1 MATSYSDNVNV
12 DYLLE
17 KRDTQPPLQVT
28 RDQAIKLSQINQQ
41 AVNVPPSVM
50 VQATKQNADDDFI
63 EGLTEFFTK
72 AKAATYGRLKT
83 AVFNQFGVNEETG
96 GLFELG
102 LKGAFLG
109 VRELYEDV
117 IGQPLRA
124 VELRSQGVDSK
135 EAWKK
140 AAIDPFAYWKEA
152 RARGEKID
160 LGDALFQST
169 DPEKTQTYKDLID
182 KGADPLKARDIAIS
196 RLGVNIFD
204 DIYEAEKKVVFDGDR
219 AAALIARGKS
229 PHITPG
235 RVLFKPFEFFIGPED
250 RAYDF
255 ATGIFDLGLQ
265 LADPTFVAGKA
276 VKSARAASKMLALSD
291 EAAAGMG
298 FLNGFVRKN
307 FSKTTVADALNN
319 KEIIIRE
326 GRKIKKVKLGDNL
339 ADFLYANKDKPANIL
354 EQSNFNLVNK
364 YVIEDKLLSKEFSDF
379 TKKLFSLKDGLSPE
393 AARKAVKDI
402 LSEKILAV
410 ATEGAVPQ
418 VQKRGAFRVAL
429 RETFG
434 PLYRTRLNAGNP
446 DNLIVEYTRFL
457 KLLDPKDQVVDVN
470 KRVKNMIE
478 GLDKLSSTTPNKRAT
493 FLTNQVKDDFSQ
505 LRQIYKE
512 ELTRTGKLVEGNA
525 TDKLV
530 DRVFLS
536 LKSALDEKNE
546 ISEDITRYSNIDIL
560 PVGMKKAWEKLFKK
574 GDEFVAG
581 TNKETLDEIGTTL
594 FQRPILETTLSQD
607 LILTS
612 PSEVIKLSNKL
623 IGGFKDKYDDATRIV
638 GREGIT
644 RFFDGYVSGIFKPLV
659 LLRPA
664 WTVRVI
670 AEEQLRA
677 IADGALG
684 VLDHPIGLLA
694 RLTDDSVKVRASYAR
709 EGWLDTPNFRQGIS
723 ESSVGDT
730 RSFKQLRKQSVA
742 SDIKYQRIERKINK
756 VKWDEG
762 QYREIQKYSNS
773 ILAKEIATI
782 ELARNKKEAVQ
793 ALVKKLKEDGPLRDA
808 MLSLTAGKNNPYRI
822 LEGASGLSTRSYNIV
837 LNDFVELLRKDMK
850 IAFGGK
856 NVPRDLYELVK
867 TGKFKLNDK
876 TFDLNVGA
884 KAGIKQSDYRGLI
897 DGSITGNEAI
907 KLQKKVDASNVEVA
921 KAYIKK
927 FGDILPEA
935 VDFKVPPFAVDRKFL
950 DRTVESL
957 FKWFGTQPTN
967 VASRIPVFK
976 SSYWSKSRELIS
988 ISDDSVKAKIV
999 DGAKKAGLNKREIA
1013 RIERTASAG
1022 KEGISDANLIENL
1035 AKGFAVEKVK
1045 GLLYDITQERRFW
1058 EASRWL
1064 FPFGNAYQ
1072 EVLTTWASILKRQP
1086 QVAARFQTTWD
1097 GAAQP
1102 NDTLDPTGKGFFYKN
1117 PINNKVM
1124 FNYPGSD
1131 IFQNWM
1137 LGDSAPDTNVRV
1149 NMPVYAQSVNI
1160 AATLL
1165 PGFGPVIQLPA
1176 SFIVNN
1182 MPEENFVSK
1191 IVFGDFAPT
1200 NVKDPKEIAKRL
1212 GFVPAWADKF
1222 GTLFFNQG
1230 ENTQGVFGNTVIDT
1244 YKALL
1249 YAGKISDE
1257 TEEKANAGMDEAVKA
1272 AKRIYMFRAFSQLLG
1287 PAGSVQP
1294 IYELTDQNL
1303 DYFFF
1308 ETLAD
1313 EYRTIKRANNFDDVL
1328 ATQEF
1333 IEKYGINPLP
1343 LTVSKTISIEK
1354 YPTTVEGADFLKKN
1368 RELYEKYPLVAW
1380 YLEPPPAYAEFS
1392 FDSYKKALLQNKRA
1406 YRTPEQWAV
1415 AKNKLLGAV
1424 ALDAFEREINI
1435 IGNNSK
1441 EAKALRD
1448 RKKKQ
1453 LQQQYWGYGTP
1464 GIVGSPTK
1472 PSIDMQIEQLIKMV
1486 NDESLSSFST
1496 VQSAKKYLAIRQD
1509 IINSFV
1515 NAGLSETIWK
1525 TSAKYAATRAA
1536 LRNEALKLIEENPD
1550 FGPMFDTLLS
1560 RELEPEYEDNL
1571 LVQLGLGQ

>member
-28 RDQAIKLSQINQQ
+28 RDQAVKLSQINQQ

-50 VQATKQNADDDFI
+50 VQATKQNADNNFI
-63 EGLTEFFTK
+63 EGLTEFFSK
-72 AKAATYGRLKT
+72 AKASTYGKLKT

-102 LKGAFLG
+102 IKGAFLG
-109 VRELYEDV
+109 VRALYEDV
-117 IGQPLRA
+117 IGQPLRSL
-124 VELRSQGVDSK
+124 ELESQGVDGK

-160 LGDALFQST
+160 LGNALFQST
-169 DPEKTQTYKDLID
+169 DPEKTLTYQNLID
-182 KGADPLKARDIAIS
+182 KGADPIKARDIAIS
-196 RLGVNIFD
+196 RLGANIFD
-204 DIYEAEKKVVFDGDR
+204 DIFEAEKKVVFDGDR

-229 PHITPG
+229 PHVTPG
-235 RVLFKPFEFFIGPED
+235 RVLFKPFEFLISPED

-265 LADPTFVAGKA
+265 LADPTFVVGKA
-276 VKSARAASKMLALSD
+276 VKGIRASSKMLALSD
-291 EAAAGMG
+291 EAAAGLG

-307 FSKTTVADALNN
+307 FSKTTA
-319 KEIIIRE
+319 RE
-326 GRKIKKVKLGDNL
+326 AIDGKLGDNL

-364 YVIEDKLLSKEFSDF
+364 YVIEDKQFSKDFSNF
-379 TKKLFSLKDGLSPE
+379 TKQLFSLEDGLSPE

-418 VQKRGAFRVAL
+418 VQKRSALRVAL
-429 RETFG
+429 QEQFG
-434 PLYRTRLNAGNP
+434 PLYKTRLNAGNP

-478 GLDKLSSTTPNKRAT
+478 GLDKLSSSTPNQRGT

-512 ELTRTGKLVEGNA
+512 ELTKTGKLVEGNA

-536 LKSALDEKNE
+536 LKSAIDEKNE
-546 ISEDITRYSNIDIL
+546 ISEDITKYSNIDVL
-560 PVGMKKAWEKLFKK
+560 PLGMKKAWEKLFKK

-581 TNKETLDEIGTTL
+581 TNKDTLDDIATTL
-594 FQRPILETTLSQD
+594 FQRPILETMLSQD
-607 LILTS
+607 LILTN
-612 PSEVIKLSNKL
+612 PSQVIKLSNKL
-623 IGGFKDKYDDATRIV
+623 VGGFKDKYDDATRIV
-638 GREGIT
+638 GREGMT

-677 IADGALG
+677 IAEGALG

-694 RLTDDSVKVRASYAR
+694 RLFDDNIKVRASYAKD
-709 EGWLDTPNFRQGIS
+709 GWMDTPTFRQGIS

-730 RSFKQLRKQSVA
+730 RTFKQLRKQSVG

-762 QYREIQKYSNS
+762 QYRVIQNYSNS
-773 ILAKEIATI
+773 LLAKEIASI
-782 ELARNKKEAVQ
+782 ELATNKKEAVQ
-793 ALVKKLKEDGPLRDA
+793 KLIKKLKEEGATRDA

-822 LEGASGLSTRSYNIV
+822 LEGASGLSPKDYNKV

-850 IAFGGK
+850 ISFGGK
-856 NVPRDLYELVK
+856 NVPKDLYELVK
-867 TGKFKLNDK
+867 TGKFKLGDE
-876 TFDLNVGA
+876 TFDMNVGA
-884 KAGIKQSDYRGLI
+884 KAGIKQKEYRGLM
-897 DGSITGNEAI
+897 DGSITGNEAT
-907 KLQKKVDASNVEVA
+907 KLQKKVDIANKEVI
-921 KAYIKK
+921 KGYIKK
-927 FGDILPEA
+927 FEDVLPES
-935 VDFKVPPFAVDRKFL
+935 VDYKVPPFSVDRKFL
-950 DRTVESL
+950 DRTVENL

-988 ISDDSVKAKIV
+988 ISDESVKKKILE
-999 DGAKKAGLNKREIA
+999 GAKKAGLNKREIA
-1013 RIERTASAG
+1013 KIERTKSAG
-1022 KEGISDANLIENL
+1022 EAGISDANLIENL

-1045 GLLYDITQERRFW
+1045 GLLYDITQERKFW

-1086 QVAARFQTTWD
+1086 QIAARFQTTWD

-1102 NDTLDPTGKGFFYKN
+1102 NDTLDPAGKGFFYKN

-1137 LGDSAPDTNVRV
+1137 LKDSSPDTNVRV

-1176 SFIVNN
+1176 SFILQN

-1200 NVKDPKEIAKRL
+1200 NVKDFKEITKRL
-1212 GFVPAWADKF
+1212 GFLPAWLDKF
-1222 GTLFFNQG
+1222 GTLLFDKG
-1230 ENTQGVFGNTVIDT
+1230 ENSQGVFGNTVIDT
-1244 YKALL
+1244 YKAML
-1249 YAGKISDE
+1249 YAGLINDS
-1257 TEEKANAGMDEAVKA
+1257 TEEAGKEGMEKAVKA
-1272 AKRIYMFRAFSQLLG
+1272 ARRIYLFRAFSQLMG

-1313 EYRTIKRANNFDDVL
+1313 EYRTIKRSNNFDDVL

-1333 IEKYGINPLP
+1333 IEKFGLDPLP
-1343 LTVSKTISIEK
+1343 LTVAKTVSIEK

-1368 RELYEKYPLVAW
+1368 KDLYEQYPLVAW

-1392 FDSYKKALLQNKRA
+1392 FDSYKKALMQNKRV
-1406 YRTPEQWAV
+1406 YRTPEQWAI

-1424 ALDAFEREINI
+1424 ALDAYERKINI
-1435 IGNNSK
+1435 IGNNTDA
-1441 EAKALRD
+1441 AKALRD
-1448 RKKKQ
+1448 GKKKQ
-1453 LQQQYWGYGTP
+1453 LEQQYWGYGQP

-1486 NDESLSSFST
+1486 NDESLSKFST
-1496 VQSAKKYLAIRQD
+1496 IESAKKYLAIRQD
-1509 IINSFV
+1509 IINTFV

-1525 TSAKYAATRAA
+1525 TGSKYAATRAA

-1571 LVQLGLGQ
+1571 LVQLGLGNQ

>member
-17 KRDTQPPLQVT
+17 KRDTQPPLQVS
-28 RDQAIKLSQINQQ
+28 RDQAVKLSQINQQ

-50 VQATKQNADDDFI
+50 VQATKQNADEGFI

-72 AKAATYGRLKT
+72 AKAASYGKLKT

-102 LKGAFLG
+102 IKGGFLF

-117 IGQPLRA
+117 IGRPLRA
-124 VELRSQGVDSK
+124 AELKSQGVDSK

-160 LGDALFQST
+160 LGNALFQST
-169 DPEKTQTYKDLID
+169 DPEKTLTYQNLID
-182 KGADPLKARDIAIS
+182 KGADPIKAREIAIS
-196 RLGVNIFD
+196 RLGANIFD
-204 DIYEAEKKVVFDGDR
+204 EIFEAEKKVVFDGDR

-229 PHITPG
+229 PHVTPG
-235 RVLFKPFEFFIGPED
+235 RVLFKPFEFLISPED

-265 LADPTFVAGKA
+265 LADPTFLVGKKIKG
-276 VKSARAASKMLALSD
+276 VRAASKMLALSD
-291 EAAAGMG
+291 EAAAGLG

-307 FSKTTVADALNN
+307 FSKTTA
-319 KEIIIRE
+319 RE
-326 GRKIKKVKLGDNL
+326 AIDGKFGDRL
-339 ADFLYANKDKPANIL
+339 ADFLFENKDKPATIL
-354 EQSNFNLVNK
+354 EKSNFNILNK
-364 YVIEDKLLSKEFSDF
+364 YVIEDKQLSSDF
-379 TKKLFSLKDGLSPE
+379 TDFIKKLSALDNTLPPE

-410 ATEGAVPQ
+410 ATEGAIPQ
-418 VQKRGAFRVAL
+418 VQRRIPFRQTLQETFVAL
-429 RETFG
+429 
-434 PLYRTRLNAGNP
+434 YKTRLNAGNP
-446 DNLIVEYTRFL
+446 DHLVVEYTKFL
-457 KLLDPKDQVVDVN
+457 RLLDPKDQVVDVN

-493 FLTNQVKDDFSQ
+493 FLTNQVKDDFSE
-505 LRQIYKE
+505 LRKIYKD
-512 ELTRTGKLVEGNA
+512 ELTKTGKLVEGNA

-546 ISEDITRYSNIDIL
+546 ISEDITRYSNIDVIPL
-560 PVGMKKAWEKLFKK
+560 KMKQGWEKLFKK
-574 GDEFVAG
+574 NDEFVAG
-581 TNKETLDEIGTTL
+581 VNKETLDEIGTTL

-607 LILTS
+607 LILTN
-612 PSEVIKLSNKL
+612 PSQVIKLSNKL

-638 GREGIT
+638 GREGMT
-644 RFFDGYVSGIFKPLV
+644 RFFDFYVSGVFKPLV

-684 VLDHPIGLLA
+684 VLDHPIALLA
-694 RLTDDSVKVRASYAR
+694 RLTDDSVKVRASYAK

-730 RSFKQLRKQSVA
+730 RTFKQLRKQSVG

-756 VKWDEG
+756 AKWDEG

-773 ILAKEIATI
+773 ILAKEIANI
-782 ELARNKKEAVQ
+782 ELAGNKKEAIQ
-793 ALVKKLKEDGPLRDA
+793 ALVKKLKEEGPLRDA
-808 MLSLTAGKNNPYRI
+808 MISLTAGKNNPLRI
-822 LEGASGLSTRSYNIV
+822 LEGASGLSPKDYNEI
-837 LNDFVELLRKDMK
+837 LKSFIQTLRKDMQ
-850 IAFGGK
+850 ISFGGK

-867 TGKFKLNDK
+867 TGKFKLGDK
-876 TFDLNVGA
+876 TFDMNVGA
-884 KAGIKQSDYRGLI
+884 KAGIKQSEYRGLI
-897 DGSITGNEAI
+897 DKSITGNEAV
-907 KLQKKVDASNVEVA
+907 KLQKKVDAANVEVA
-921 KAYIKK
+921 KAYIKR

-935 VDFKVPPFAVDRKFL
+935 VDYKVPPFAVDRKFL

-988 ISDDSVKAKIV
+988 ISDDTVKAKILA
-999 DGAKKAGLNKREIA
+999 GAEKAGLNKRELAKIKN
-1013 RIERTASAG
+1013 TTSAG
-1022 KEGISDANLIENL
+1022 EAGISDANLIENL

-1045 GLLYDITQERRFW
+1045 GLLYDITQERKFW

-1102 NDTLDPTGKGFFYKN
+1102 NDTLDPAGKGFFYKN

-1137 LGDSAPDTNVRV
+1137 LKDSSPDTNVRV

-1176 SFIVNN
+1176 SFIVQN

-1191 IVFGDFAPT
+1191 IIFGDFAPT
-1200 NVKDPKEIAKRL
+1200 NVRDGKELLKRL
-1212 GFVPAWADKF
+1212 GFVPAWFDKF
-1222 GTLFFNQG
+1222 ITLFYNKG
-1230 ENTQGVFGNTVIDT
+1230 ENSQGVFGNTVIDT
-1244 YKALL
+1244 YKAML
-1249 YAGKISDE
+1249 YAGLINDS
-1257 TEEKANAGMDEAVKA
+1257 TEEAGREGMEKAVKA
-1272 AKRIYMFRAFSQLLG
+1272 ARRIYMFRAFSQLLG

-1294 IYELTDQNL
+1294 IYELTDENL

-1328 ATQEF
+1328 ATQQF
-1333 IEKYGINPLP
+1333 IEKFGIDPLP
-1343 LTVSKTISIEK
+1343 LTVSKTVSIEK

-1368 RELYEKYPLVAW
+1368 KDLYEQYPLVAW

-1406 YRTPEQWAV
+1406 YRTPEQWAI

-1424 ALDAFEREINI
+1424 ALDAYERKINI
-1435 IGNNSK
+1435 IGNNTAP
-1441 EAKALRD
+1441 AKALRD
-1448 RKKKQ
+1448 AKKKQ
-1453 LQQQYWGYGTP
+1453 LEEQYWGYGQP
-1464 GIVGSPTK
+1464 SIVGSPAK

-1486 NDESLSSFST
+1486 DDPALAKFDT
-1496 VQSAKKYLAIRQD
+1496 VKSAKKYLAIRQD

-1525 TSAKYAATRAA
+1525 TSSKYAATRAA

-1571 LVQLGLGQ
+1571 LVQLGLGNQ

>member
-28 RDQAIKLSQINQQ
+28 RDQAVKLSQINQQ

-50 VQATKQNADDDFI
+50 VQATKQNADNNFI
-63 EGLTEFFTK
+63 EGLTEFFSK
-72 AKAATYGRLKT
+72 AKASTYGKLKT

-102 LKGAFLG
+102 VKGAFLG

-124 VELRSQGVDSK
+124 AELKSQGVDSK

-160 LGDALFQST
+160 LGNALFQST
-169 DPEKTQTYKDLID
+169 DPEKTLTYQNLID
-182 KGADPLKARDIAIS
+182 KGADPIKARDIAIS
-196 RLGVNIFD
+196 RLGANIFD
-204 DIYEAEKKVVFDGDR
+204 DIFEAEKKVVFDGDR

-229 PHITPG
+229 PHVTPG
-235 RVLFKPFEFFIGPED
+235 RVLFKPFEFLISPED

-265 LADPTFVAGKA
+265 LADPTFLAGKT
-276 VKSARAASKMLALSD
+276 VKGIRASSKMLALSD
-291 EAAAGMG
+291 EAAAGLG

-307 FSKTTVADALNN
+307 FSKTTV
-319 KEIIIRE
+319 RE
-326 GRKIKKVKLGDNL
+326 AIDGKLGDTL

-364 YVIEDKLLSKEFSDF
+364 YVIEDKQFSKDFSNF
-379 TKKLFSLKDGLSPE
+379 TKQLFSLEDGLSPE

-418 VQKRGAFRVAL
+418 VQKRSSLRVAL
-429 RETFG
+429 QEQFG
-434 PLYRTRLNAGNP
+434 PLYKTRLNAGNP

-478 GLDKLSSTTPNKRAT
+478 GLDKLSSSTPNKRAT

-512 ELTRTGKLVEGNA
+512 ELTKTGKLVEGNS

-536 LKSALDEKNE
+536 LKAALDEKTG
-546 ISEDITRYSNIDIL
+546 ISEDITRYSNIDVL
-560 PVGMKKAWEKLFKK
+560 PLGMKKAWEKLFKK

-581 TNKETLDEIGTTL
+581 TNKDTLDDIATTL
-594 FQRPILETTLSQD
+594 FQRPLIETMLSQD
-607 LILTS
+607 LILS
-612 PSEVIKLSNKL
+612 KPSDVIKLSNKL

-638 GREGIT
+638 GREGMT

-684 VLDHPIGLLA
+684 VLDHPIALLA

-709 EGWLDTPNFRQGIS
+709 DGWLDTPTFRQGIS

-762 QYREIQKYSNS
+762 QYRVIQNYSNS
-773 ILAKEIATI
+773 LLAKEIASI
-782 ELARNKKEAVQ
+782 ELATNKKEAVQ
-793 ALVKKLKEDGPLRDA
+793 KLIKKLKEEGATRDA

-822 LEGASGLSTRSYNIV
+822 LEGASGLSPKDYNKV

-850 IAFGGK
+850 ISFGGK
-856 NVPRDLYELVK
+856 NVPKDLYELVK
-867 TGKFKLNDK
+867 TGKFKLGDE
-876 TFDLNVGA
+876 TFDMNVGA
-884 KAGIKQSDYRGLI
+884 KAGIKQKEYRGLM
-897 DGSITGNEAI
+897 DGSITGNEAT
-907 KLQKKVDASNVEVA
+907 KLQKKVDIANKEVI
-921 KAYIKK
+921 KGYIKK
-927 FGDILPEA
+927 FEDVLPES
-935 VDFKVPPFAVDRKFL
+935 VDYKVPPFAVDRKFL
-950 DRTVESL
+950 DRTVENL

-988 ISDDSVKAKIV
+988 ISDESVKKKILE
-999 DGAKKAGLNKREIA
+999 GAKKAGLNKREIA
-1013 RIERTASAG
+1013 KIERTKSAG
-1022 KEGISDANLIENL
+1022 EAGISDANLIENL

-1045 GLLYDITQERRFW
+1045 GLLYDITQERKFW

-1102 NDTLDPTGKGFFYKN
+1102 NDTLDPAGKGFFYKN

-1137 LGDSAPDTNVRV
+1137 LKDSSPDTNVRV

-1176 SFIVNN
+1176 SFILQN

-1200 NVKDPKEIAKRL
+1200 NVKDFKEITKRL
-1212 GFVPAWADKF
+1212 GFLPAWLDKF
-1222 GTLFFNQG
+1222 GTLLFDKG
-1230 ENTQGVFGNTVIDT
+1230 ENSQGVFGNTVIDT
-1244 YKALL
+1244 YKAML
-1249 YAGKISDE
+1249 YAGLINDS
-1257 TEEKANAGMDEAVKA
+1257 TEEAGKEGMEKAVKA
-1272 AKRIYMFRAFSQLLG
+1272 ARRIYLFRAFSQLMG

-1313 EYRTIKRANNFDDVL
+1313 EYRTIKRSNNFDDVL

-1333 IEKYGINPLP
+1333 IEKFGLDPLP
-1343 LTVSKTISIEK
+1343 LTVAKTVSIEK

-1368 RELYEKYPLVAW
+1368 KDLYEEYPLVAW

-1392 FDSYKKALLQNKRA
+1392 FDSYKKALMQNKRV

-1424 ALDAFEREINI
+1424 ALDAYERKINI
-1435 IGNNSK
+1435 IGNNTAA
-1441 EAKALRD
+1441 AKALRD
-1448 RKKKQ
+1448 AKKKQ
-1453 LQQQYWGYGTP
+1453 LEQQYWGYGQP

-1486 NDESLSSFST
+1486 NDESLSKFST
-1496 VQSAKKYLAIRQD
+1496 IESAKKYLAIRQD
-1509 IINSFV
+1509 IINTFV

-1525 TSAKYAATRAA
+1525 TSSKYAATRAA

-1571 LVQLGLGQ
+1571 LVQLGLGNQ

>member
-17 KRDTQPPLQVT
+17 KRDTQPALQVT
-28 RDQAIKLSQINQQ
+28 RDQAVKLSQINQQ

-50 VQATKQNADDDFI
+50 VQATKQNADNNFI
-63 EGLTEFFTK
+63 EGLTEFFSK
-72 AKAATYGRLKT
+72 AKASTYGKLKT

-102 LKGAFLG
+102 VKGAFLG
-109 VRELYEDV
+109 VRALYEDV
-117 IGQPLRA
+117 IGQPLRSL
-124 VELRSQGVDSK
+124 ELESQGVDGK

-160 LGDALFQST
+160 LGNALFQST
-169 DPEKTQTYKDLID
+169 DPEKTLTYQNLID
-182 KGADPLKARDIAIS
+182 KGADPIKAREIAIS
-196 RLGVNIFD
+196 RLGANIFD
-204 DIYEAEKKVVFDGDR
+204 DIFEAEKKVVFDGDR

-229 PHITPG
+229 PHVTPG
-235 RVLFKPFEFFIGPED
+235 RVLFKPFEFLISPED

-265 LADPTFVAGKA
+265 LADPTFLVGKT
-276 VKSARAASKMLALSD
+276 VKGIRASSKMLALSD
-291 EAAAGMG
+291 EAAAGLG

-307 FSKTTVADALNN
+307 FSKTTA
-319 KEIIIRE
+319 RE
-326 GRKIKKVKLGDNL
+326 AIDGKLGDNL

-364 YVIEDKLLSKEFSDF
+364 YVIEDKQFSKDFSNF
-379 TKKLFSLKDGLSPE
+379 TKQLFSLEDGLSPE

-418 VQKRGAFRVAL
+418 VQKRSALRVAL
-429 RETFG
+429 QEQFG
-434 PLYRTRLNAGNP
+434 PLYKTRLNAGNP

-478 GLDKLSSTTPNKRAT
+478 GLDKLSSSTPNKRAT

-512 ELTRTGKLVEGNA
+512 ELTKTGKLVEGNA

-536 LKSALDEKNE
+536 LKSALDEKNQ
-546 ISEDITRYSNIDIL
+546 ISEDITRYSNIDVL
-560 PVGMKKAWEKLFKK
+560 PLGMKKAWEKLFKK

-581 TNKETLDEIGTTL
+581 TNKDTLDDIATTL
-594 FQRPILETTLSQD
+594 FQRPLIETMLSQD
-607 LILTS
+607 LILS
-612 PSEVIKLSNKL
+612 KPSEVIKLSNKL
-623 IGGFKDKYDDATRIV
+623 IGGFKDKYDDASRIV

-644 RFFDGYVSGIFKPLV
+644 RALDTYVSGVFKPLV

-684 VLDHPIGLLA
+684 VLDHPIALLA

-709 EGWLDTPNFRQGIS
+709 DGWLDTPTFRQGIS

-762 QYREIQKYSNS
+762 QYRVIQNYSES
-773 ILAKEIATI
+773 ALAKEIATI
-782 ELARNKKEAVQ
+782 ELSRNKKEAVQ
-793 ALVKKLKEDGPLRDA
+793 KLIKKLKEDGPTRDA
-808 MLSLTAGKNNPYRI
+808 MLSLTAGKHNPYRI
-822 LEGASGLSTRSYNIV
+822 LEGASGLSPRDYNKV
-837 LNDFVELLRKDMK
+837 LSDFVELLRKDMK
-850 IAFGGK
+850 ISFGGK

-867 TGKFKLNDK
+867 TGKFKLGDE
-876 TFDLNVGA
+876 TFDMNVGA
-884 KAGIKQSDYRGLI
+884 KAGIKQKEYRGLI
-897 DGSITGNEAI
+897 DGSITGNEAT
-907 KLQKKVDASNVEVA
+907 KLQKKVDIANKEVIEG
-921 KAYIKK
+921 YIKK
-927 FGDILPEA
+927 FEDVLPES
-935 VDFKVPPFAVDRKFL
+935 VDYKVPPFSGDRKFL
-950 DRTVESL
+950 DRSVESL

-988 ISDDSVKAKIV
+988 ISDDTVKAKILA
-999 DGAKKAGLNKREIA
+999 GAKKAGLNKRELA
-1013 RIERTASAG
+1013 KIEKTKSAG
-1022 KEGISDANLIENL
+1022 EAGISDAKLIENL

-1045 GLLYDITQERRFW
+1045 GLLYDITQERKFW

-1102 NDTLDPTGKGFFYKN
+1102 NDTLDPAGKGFFYKN

-1137 LGDSAPDTNVRV
+1137 LKDSSPDTNVRV

-1176 SFIVNN
+1176 SFILQN

-1200 NVKDPKEIAKRL
+1200 NVKDFKEITKRL
-1212 GFVPAWADKF
+1212 GFLPAWLDKF
-1222 GTLFFNQG
+1222 GTLLFDKG
-1230 ENTQGVFGNTVIDT
+1230 ENSQGVFGNTVIDT
-1244 YKALL
+1244 YKAML
-1249 YAGKISDE
+1249 YAGLINDS
-1257 TEEKANAGMDEAVKA
+1257 TEEAGKEGMEKAVKA
-1272 AKRIYMFRAFSQLLG
+1272 ARRIYLFRAFSQLMG

-1313 EYRTIKRANNFDDVL
+1313 EYRTIKRSNNFDDVL

-1333 IEKYGINPLP
+1333 IEKFGLDPLP
-1343 LTVSKTISIEK
+1343 LTVAKTVSIEK

-1368 RELYEKYPLVAW
+1368 KDLYDKYPLVAW

-1392 FDSYKKALLQNKRA
+1392 FDSYKKALMQNKRV
-1406 YRTPEQWAV
+1406 YRTPEQWAI

-1424 ALDAFEREINI
+1424 ALDAYERKINI
-1435 IGNNSK
+1435 IGNNTD
-1441 EAKALRD
+1441 AARALRD
-1448 RKKKQ
+1448 AKKKQ
-1453 LQQQYWGYGTP
+1453 LEQQYWGYGQP

-1486 NDESLSSFST
+1486 DDPALAKFDT

-1509 IINSFV
+1509 IINTFV

-1525 TSAKYAATRAA
+1525 TGSKYAATRAA

-1571 LVQLGLGQ
+1571 LVQLGLGNQ

>member
-28 RDQAIKLSQINQQ
+28 RNQAIKLSQINQQ

-50 VQATKQNADDDFI
+50 VQATKQNADEGFV

-72 AKAATYGRLKT
+72 AKAATYGKVKT

-152 RARGEKID
+152 KARGEKID
-160 LGDALFQST
+160 LGNALFQST

-182 KGADPLKARDIAIS
+182 KGADPLKARNITIS
-196 RLGVNIFD
+196 RLGANIFD

-229 PHITPG
+229 PHVTPG

-250 RAYDF
+250 KAYDF

-265 LADPTFVAGKA
+265 LADPTFLAGKA
-276 VKSARAASKMLALSD
+276 VKGARATQKLLRFDDLTDAQKADL
-291 EAAAGMG
+291 G
-298 FLNGFVRKN
+298 FLQGFVRKN
-307 FSKTTVADALNN
+307 FSKTTVQEAIDG
-319 KEIIIRE
+319 KF
-326 GRKIKKVKLGDNL
+326 GDRL
-339 ADFLYANKDKPANIL
+339 ADFLFQNKDKPANIL
-354 EQSNFNLVNK
+354 EKSNFNVLNK
-364 YVIEDKLLSKEFSDF
+364 YVIEDKQLSSDF
-379 TKKLFSLKDGLSPE
+379 TDFMKQLSALDSGLSPE
-393 AARKAVKDI
+393 AGRKAVKNLLSKKTQI
-402 LSEKILAV
+402 LPI
-410 ATEGAVPQ
+410 ATRGAVPQ
-418 VQKRGAFRVAL
+418 VQRRLPFRQAL
-429 RETFG
+429 QETFG
-434 PLYRTRLNAGNP
+434 PLYKTRLNAGNP
-446 DNLIVEYTRFL
+446 DHLVVEYTKFL
-457 KLLDPKDQVVDVN
+457 RLLDPKDQVVDVN
-470 KRVKNMIE
+470 SRVKNMID

-536 LKSALDEKNE
+536 LKVAFDEKNQ
-546 ISEDITRYSNIDIL
+546 ISEDITRYSNIDVL
-560 PVGMKKAWEKLFKK
+560 PLGMKQAWEKLFKK

-581 TNKETLDEIGTTL
+581 TNKETLDDIATTL

-607 LILTS
+607 LILAN

-644 RFFDGYVSGIFKPLV
+644 RFFDGYVSGVFKPLV

-694 RLTDDSVKVRASYAR
+694 RLTDDSVKVRASYAKD
-709 EGWLDTPNFRQGIS
+709 GWLDTPNFRQGIS

-730 RSFKQLRKQSVA
+730 RTFKQLRKQSVA
-742 SDIKYQRIERKINK
+742 SDIKFQTIEKKINK
-756 VKWDEG
+756 VKWNEG
-762 QYREIQKYSNS
+762 QYRVIQNYSNS
-773 ILAKEIATI
+773 ILAKEIASI
-782 ELARNKKEAVQ
+782 ELAANKKEAVQ
-793 ALVKKLKEDGPLRDA
+793 KLIKKLKEDGVIRDA

-822 LEGASGLSTRSYNIV
+822 LEGAGGLSPRDYNKV

-850 IAFGGK
+850 ISFGGK
-856 NVPRDLYELVK
+856 NVPKDLYELVK
-867 TGKFKLNDK
+867 TGKFKLGDE
-876 TFDLNVGA
+876 TFDMNVGA
-884 KAGIKQSDYRGLI
+884 KAGIKQKEYKGLI

-907 KLQKKVDASNVEVA
+907 KLQKKVDAANVEVT
-921 KAYIKK
+921 KAYIKR
-927 FGDILPEA
+927 FEDVLPEA
-935 VDFKVPPFAVDRKFL
+935 VDYKVPPFAVDRKFL
-950 DRTVESL
+950 DRTVESA
-957 FKWFGTQPTN
+957 FKYFGTQPTN
-967 VASRIPVFK
+967 LWSRIPVFK

-988 ISDDSVKAKIV
+988 ISDDFVKAKIL

-1013 RIERTASAG
+1013 KIEKTKSAG
-1022 KEGISDANLIENL
+1022 EAGISDANLIENL

-1182 MPEENFVSK
+1182 MPEENFVSQ
-1191 IVFGDFAPT
+1191 IVFGDFGPT
-1200 NVKDPKEIAKRL
+1200 DVKDPKQILKTL
-1212 GFVPAWADKF
+1212 GFKPAWFDKF
-1222 GTLFFNQG
+1222 TTLYFNQG
-1230 ENTQGVFGNTVIDT
+1230 ENSQGVFGNTVIDT

-1257 TEEKANAGMDEAVKA
+1257 TEEKANAGMDEAVKY
-1272 AKRIYMFRAFSQLLG
+1272 AKAIYMFRSFSQLLG

-1380 YLEPPPAYAEFS
+1380 YLEPPPVYAEFS

-1415 AKNKLLGAV
+1415 AKNKLLGAI
-1424 ALDAFEREINI
+1424 ALDAYEREINI
-1435 IGNNSK
+1435 IGNNTN
-1441 EAKALRD
+1441 EAKAR
-1448 RKKKQ
+1448 RNAKKKQ
-1453 LQQQYWGYGTP
+1453 LEQQYWGYGQP

-1486 NDESLSSFST
+1486 NDESLSSFDT
-1496 VQSAKKYLAIRQD
+1496 IQSAKKYLAIRQD

-1525 TSAKYAATRAA
+1525 TSSKYAATRAA
-1536 LRNEALKLIEENPD
+1536 LRNEANKLIIENPD

>member
-17 KRDTQPPLQVT
+17 KRDTQPPLQVS
-28 RDQAIKLSQINQQ
+28 RDEAVKLSQINQQ

-50 VQATKQNADDDFI
+50 VQATKQNADEGFI

-72 AKAATYGRLKT
+72 AKAATYGKLKT

-102 LKGAFLG
+102 IKGAFLG

-117 IGQPLRA
+117 IGQPLRS
-124 VELRSQGVDSK
+124 VELISQGVDSK

-160 LGDALFQST
+160 LGNALFQST
-169 DPEKTQTYKDLID
+169 DPEKTLTYQNLID
-182 KGADPLKARDIAIS
+182 RGADPIKAREIAIS
-196 RLGVNIFD
+196 RLGANIFD
-204 DIYEAEKKVVFDGDR
+204 EIFEAEKKVVFDGDR

-229 PHITPG
+229 PHVTPG
-235 RVLFKPFEFFIGPED
+235 RVLFKPFEFLISPED

-265 LADPTFVAGKA
+265 LADPTFLVGKT
-276 VKSARAASKMLALSD
+276 VKGIRASSKMLALSD
-291 EAAAGMG
+291 EAAAGLG

-307 FSKTTVADALNN
+307 FSKTTA
-319 KEIIIRE
+319 RE
-326 GRKIKKVKLGDNL
+326 AIDGKLGDNL

-364 YVIEDKLLSKEFSDF
+364 YVIEDKQFSKDF
-379 TKKLFSLKDGLSPE
+379 TNFTKQLFSLEDGLSPE

-418 VQKRGAFRVAL
+418 VQKRSSLRVAL
-429 RETFG
+429 QEQFG
-434 PLYRTRLNAGNP
+434 PLYKTRLNAGNP

-478 GLDKLSSTTPNKRAT
+478 GLDKLSSSTPNKRAT

-512 ELTRTGKLVEGNA
+512 ELTKTGKLVEGNA

-536 LKSALDEKNE
+536 LKAALDEKTG
-546 ISEDITRYSNIDIL
+546 ISEDITRYSNIDVL
-560 PVGMKKAWEKLFKK
+560 PLGMKKAWEKLFKK

-581 TNKETLDEIGTTL
+581 TNKDTLDDIATTL
-594 FQRPILETTLSQD
+594 FQRPLIETMLSQD
-607 LILTS
+607 LILS
-612 PSEVIKLSNKL
+612 KPSDVIKLSNKL

-638 GREGIT
+638 GREGMT

-684 VLDHPIGLLA
+684 VLDHPIGVLA
-694 RLTDDSVKVRASYAR
+694 RLFDDNVKVRASYAKD
-709 EGWLDTPNFRQGIS
+709 GWMDTPTFRQGIS

-730 RSFKQLRKQSVA
+730 RTFKQLRKQSVA

-762 QYREIQKYSNS
+762 QYRVIQNYSNS
-773 ILAKEIATI
+773 LLAKEIASI
-782 ELARNKKEAVQ
+782 ELAANKKQAVQ
-793 ALVKKLKEDGPLRDA
+793 KLIKKLKEEGATRDA

-822 LEGASGLSTRSYNIV
+822 LEGASGLSPRDYNKV

-850 IAFGGK
+850 ISFGGK

-867 TGKFKLNDK
+867 TGKFKLGDE
-876 TFDLNVGA
+876 TFDMNVGA
-884 KAGIKQSDYRGLI
+884 KAGIKQKEYRGLI
-897 DGSITGNEAI
+897 DGSITGNEAT
-907 KLQKKVDASNVEVA
+907 KLQKKVDIANKEVI

-927 FGDILPEA
+927 FEDVLPEA
-935 VDFKVPPFAVDRKFL
+935 VDYKVPPFAVDRKFL

-967 VASRIPVFK
+967 AASRIPVFK

-988 ISDDSVKAKIV
+988 ISDESVKKKILE
-999 DGAKKAGLNKREIA
+999 GAKKAGLNKREIA
-1013 RIERTASAG
+1013 KIERTKSAG
-1022 KEGISDANLIENL
+1022 EAGISDANLIENL

-1045 GLLYDITQERRFW
+1045 GLLYDITQERKFW

-1102 NDTLDPTGKGFFYKN
+1102 NDTLDPAGKGFFYKN

-1137 LGDSAPDTNVRV
+1137 LKDSSPDTNVRV

-1191 IVFGDFAPT
+1191 IVFGDFSPT
-1200 NVKDPKEIAKRL
+1200 NVRDPKEIAKRL
-1212 GFVPAWADKF
+1212 GFVPAWLDKF
-1222 GTLFFNQG
+1222 GTLLFNKG
-1230 ENTQGVFGNTVIDT
+1230 ENSQGVFGNTVIDT
-1244 YKALL
+1244 YKAML
-1249 YAGKISDE
+1249 YAGIINDS
-1257 TEEKANAGMDEAVKA
+1257 TEESAKEGMEEAVKA
-1272 AKRIYMFRAFSQLLG
+1272 ARRIYLFRAFSQLMG

-1294 IYELTDQNL
+1294 IYELTDENL

-1313 EYRTIKRANNFDDVL
+1313 EYRTIKRANQFDDVL
-1328 ATQEF
+1328 ATQKF
-1333 IEKYGINPLP
+1333 IEKFGIDPLP
-1343 LTVSKTISIEK
+1343 LTVSKTVSIEK

-1368 RELYEKYPLVAW
+1368 KDLYEQYPLVAW

-1392 FDSYKKALLQNKRA
+1392 FDSYKKALLQNKRV
-1406 YRTPEQWAV
+1406 YRTPEQWSV

-1424 ALDAFEREINI
+1424 ALDAYERKINI
-1435 IGNNSK
+1435 IGNNTAP
-1441 EAKALRD
+1441 AKALRD
-1448 RKKKQ
+1448 AKKKQ
-1453 LQQQYWGYGTP
+1453 LEEQYWGYGQP
-1464 GIVGSPTK
+1464 SIVGSPAK

-1486 NDESLSSFST
+1486 DDPALAKFDT

-1525 TSAKYAATRAA
+1525 TSSKYAATRAA

-1571 LVQLGLGQ
+1571 LVQLGLGNQ

>member
-17 KRDTQPPLQVT
+17 KRDTQPPLQVS
-28 RDQAIKLSQINQQ
+28 RDQAVKLSQINQQ

-50 VQATKQNADDDFI
+50 VQAAKQNADEGFI

-72 AKAATYGRLKT
+72 AKAATYGKLKT

-102 LKGAFLG
+102 IKGAFLG

-117 IGQPLRA
+117 IGQPLRSI
-124 VELRSQGVDSK
+124 ELISQGVDSK

-160 LGDALFQST
+160 LGNALFQST
-169 DPEKTQTYKDLID
+169 DPEKTLTYQNLID
-182 KGADPLKARDIAIS
+182 KGADPIKAREIAIS
-196 RLGVNIFD
+196 RLGANIFD
-204 DIYEAEKKVVFDGDR
+204 EIFEAEKKVVFDGDR

-229 PHITPG
+229 PHVTPG
-235 RVLFKPFEFFIGPED
+235 RVLFKPFEFLISPED

-265 LADPTFVAGKA
+265 LADPTFLVGKT
-276 VKSARAASKMLALSD
+276 VKGIRASSKMLALSD
-291 EAAAGMG
+291 EAAAGLG

-307 FSKTTVADALNN
+307 FSKTTA
-319 KEIIIRE
+319 RE
-326 GRKIKKVKLGDNL
+326 AIDGKFGDRL
-339 ADFLYANKDKPANIL
+339 ADFLFENKDKPATIL
-354 EQSNFNLVNK
+354 EKSNFNILNK
-364 YVIEDKLLSKEFSDF
+364 YVIEDKQLSSDF
-379 TKKLFSLKDGLSPE
+379 TDFIKKLSALDNTLPPE

-410 ATEGAVPQ
+410 ATEGAIPQ
-418 VQKRGAFRVAL
+418 VQRRIPFRQTL
-429 RETFG
+429 QETFG
-434 PLYRTRLNAGNP
+434 PLYKTRLNAGNP
-446 DNLIVEYTRFL
+446 DHLVVEYTKFL
-457 KLLDPKDQVVDVN
+457 RLLDPKDQVVDVN

-493 FLTNQVKDDFSQ
+493 FLTNQVKDDFSE
-505 LRQIYKE
+505 LRKIYKD
-512 ELTRTGKLVEGNA
+512 ELTKTGKLVEGNA

-546 ISEDITRYSNIDIL
+546 ISEDITRYSNIDVIPL
-560 PVGMKKAWEKLFKK
+560 KMKQGWEKLFKK
-574 GDEFVAG
+574 NDEFVAG
-581 TNKETLDEIGTTL
+581 VNKETLDEIGTTL

-607 LILTS
+607 LILTN

-684 VLDHPIGLLA
+684 VLDHPIALLA

-730 RSFKQLRKQSVA
+730 RTFKQLRKQSVG

-756 VKWDEG
+756 AKWDEG

-773 ILAKEIATI
+773 ILAKEIANI
-782 ELARNKKEAVQ
+782 ELARNKKEAIQ
-793 ALVKKLKEDGPLRDA
+793 ALVKKLKEEGPLRDA
-808 MLSLTAGKNNPYRI
+808 MISLTAGKNNPYRI
-822 LEGASGLSTRSYNIV
+822 LEGASGLSAKDYNEI
-837 LNDFVELLRKDMK
+837 LKSFIQTLRKDMQ
-850 IAFGGK
+850 ISFGGK

-867 TGKFKLNDK
+867 TGKFKLGDK
-876 TFDLNVGA
+876 TFDMNVGA
-884 KAGIKQSDYRGLI
+884 KAGIKQSEYRGLI
-897 DGSITGNEAI
+897 DKSITGNEAV
-907 KLQKKVDASNVEVA
+907 KLQKKVDAANVEVA
-921 KAYIKK
+921 KAYIKR

-935 VDFKVPPFAVDRKFL
+935 VDYKVPPFAVDRKFL

-988 ISDDSVKAKIV
+988 ISDDTVKAKILA
-999 DGAKKAGLNKREIA
+999 GAEKAGLNKRELAKIKN
-1013 RIERTASAG
+1013 TTSAG
-1022 KEGISDANLIENL
+1022 EAGISDANLIENL

-1045 GLLYDITQERRFW
+1045 GLLYDITQERKFW

-1102 NDTLDPTGKGFFYKN
+1102 NDTLDPAGKGFFYKN

-1137 LGDSAPDTNVRV
+1137 LKDSSPDTNVRV

-1191 IVFGDFAPT
+1191 IVFGDFSPT
-1200 NVKDPKEIAKRL
+1200 NVRDPKEIAKRL
-1212 GFVPAWADKF
+1212 GFVPAWLDKF
-1222 GTLFFNQG
+1222 GTLLFNKG
-1230 ENTQGVFGNTVIDT
+1230 ENSQGVFGNTVIDT
-1244 YKALL
+1244 YKAML
-1249 YAGKISDE
+1249 YAGLINDS
-1257 TEEKANAGMDEAVKA
+1257 TEESAKEGMEKAVKA
-1272 AKRIYMFRAFSQLLG
+1272 ARRIYLFRAFSQLLG

-1294 IYELTDQNL
+1294 IYELTDENL

-1313 EYRTIKRANNFDDVL
+1313 EYRTIKRSNNFDDVL

-1333 IEKYGINPLP
+1333 IEKFGIDPLP
-1343 LTVSKTISIEK
+1343 LTVSKTVSIEK

-1368 RELYEKYPLVAW
+1368 KDLYEQYPLVAW

-1392 FDSYKKALLQNKRA
+1392 FDSYKKALLQNKRV
-1406 YRTPEQWAV
+1406 YRTPEQWSV

-1424 ALDAFEREINI
+1424 ALDAFERKINI
-1435 IGNNSK
+1435 IGDNSAP
-1441 EAKALRD
+1441 AKALRD
-1448 RKKKQ
+1448 AKKKQ
-1453 LQQQYWGYGTP
+1453 LEEQYWGYGQP
-1464 GIVGSPTK
+1464 SIVGSPAK

-1486 NDESLSSFST
+1486 DDPALAKFGT

-1525 TSAKYAATRAA
+1525 TSSKYAATRAA

-1571 LVQLGLGQ
+1571 LVQLGLGNQ